1 MQSSTP
7 GSGISAGA
15 PEPSGAKRPGR
26 GWWRRWMRVKVYA
39 GGLIVLLFV
48 VVGILGPLVAPY
60 DPNHQSLETM
70 LQAPQW
76 FWGPHFL
83 GTDNLGRDILS
94 RIVFGA
100 RVSLLVA
107 FAVVFISGFVGVLL
121 GASSGYFGG
130 NIDFSI
136 QKLVEVVWAFPPLL
150 LALTIMA
157 FLGQGLFNL
166 ILALVAQ
173 RWIQYCRVT
182 RGQSLSLK
190 AREFVISAKSLGASD
205 AQIIARHII
214 PNLIQVSLVIGTFAM
229 ASSIISEAS
238 LSFLGLGVPP
248 EIPTWGTMLA
258 DGRIYISTAW
268 WLALFPGLSIF
279 VTVLGINL
287 LGDALRDVLDPRLK
301 RAGTGI

>member
-1 MQSSTP
+1 MQPSTQE
-7 GSGISAGA
+7 SGINIGA
-15 PEPSGAKRPGR
+15 PYTGAKPSGRA
-26 GWWRRWMRVKVYA
+26 WWRRWMRTKVYVGGSIVVIFIIA
-39 GGLIVLLFV
+39 GA
-48 VVGILGPLVAPY
+48 LGPLVAPY
-60 DPNHQSLETM
+60 DPNQQSLETM
-70 LQAPQW
+70 LQGPQW

-100 RVSLLVA
+100 RVSLLIA
-107 FAVVFISGFVGVLL
+107 FAVVFISGVVGVVL
-121 GASSGYFGG
+121 GATSGYFGG
-130 NIDFSI
+130 NTDFTI
-136 QKLVEVVWAFPPLL
+136 QKFVEVVWAFPPLL
-150 LALTIMA
+150 LALSIMA

-190 AREFVISAKSLGASD
+190 TREFVISAKSLGASH

>member
-1 MQSSTP
+1 MQSLTLASVTSP
-7 GSGISAGA
+7 
-15 PEPSGAKRPGR
+15 RPQLAWLR
-26 GWWRRWMRVKVYA
+26 PWMHTKVYA
-39 GGLIVLLFV
+39 GGLIVLTFII
-48 VVGILGPLVAPY
+48 VGIMGPLVAPY
-60 DPNHQSLETM
+60 DPNKQELEMM

-76 FWGPHFL
+76 FSGPHFL

-94 RIVFGA
+94 RIVYGT

-107 FAVVFISGFVGVLL
+107 FAVVFISGFVGVGL
-121 GASSGYFGG
+121 GAISGFFGG
-130 NIDFSI
+130 DIDFSI
-136 QKLVEVVWAFPPLL
+136 QKFVEVVWAFPPLL
-150 LALTIMA
+150 LAITIIA
-157 FLGQGLFNL
+157 FLGQTLSNL

-173 RWIQYCRVT
+173 RWIQYCRVA
-182 RGQSLSLK
+182 RGQTLSLRTRDFVSA
-190 AREFVISAKSLGASD
+190 ARSLGASNSR
-205 AQIIARHII
+205 IILHHIL
-214 PNLIQVSLVIGTFAM
+214 PNLVQVSLVIGTFAM
-229 ASSIISEAS
+229 ASAIISEAS

-287 LGDALRDVLDPRLK
+287 LGDALRDILDPRLK